1 MKEVVSGWAWR
12 MAWRDSRGSRRRL
25 LLYVSSIVAGVAALV
40 AVASFQDN
48 LTAAIEERSKALLG
62 ADLRIDSRRDFSGE
76 AEELLSSLGGRQS
89 RQIEFSS
96 MAYFPDADG
105 TRLVSVRA
113 LEGDY
118 PYYGE
123 LETIPAAAALDFRDA
138 FGALVDEN
146 LLLQY
151 DVEVGDEIRLGVLTF
166 VVAGRLQNVAGEI
179 PTRAMISPRVYIP
192 MRYLE
197 ATELI
202 QPGSR
207 AQYTAFIAFDDPAL
221 DVDALVEE
229 LRPDLRRL
237 RLGADTVAERQEQI
251 GTVLG
256 NLNSFLSLV
265 GFGALLLGSLGVAS
279 SIHLYVS
286 GKVATVAVLRCMGAR
301 AHQAM
306 AVFVIQVLVLGV
318 SGASVGALVG
328 IGIQKLLPLVLAGV
342 LPAEVPFFVS
352 PWAIAEGVAVGTS
365 VALLFGLFPLLAV
378 RNVSPLLALRS
389 LGGQDAPARR
399 DPLRWALALLIVA
412 SCGTYLIGTSPSWR
426 SGWILFGGMLG
437 VFAALFAVAKGIMW
451 LARAL
456 PTASLAYETRQGL
469 ANLYRPRNQTALLM
483 LSLGLGTFLILTLI
497 LVQASLIAEVG
508 EVIDENAL
516 DLIVWDI
523 QVDQLEGVLA
533 AFDDQGLD
541 VERSF
546 PVVPMRLAAVDGV
559 PVAELPDEQQSW
571 ATRWDYSATYRAE
584 LRDSER
590 IVEGEWVGRLDPSA
604 DSQGATGSLGVTGSP
619 GGADPQG
626 GAGSPGGADPLPI
639 SVDVQVTEE
648 LGVGVG
654 ARLTFDVQSIPLE
667 TVIASIRRIEWQ
679 EAPPNFLVVFPE
691 GALDGAPQFHVLV
704 SRVDTREA
712 SAAIQRRLVR
722 DFPNVAIID
731 LKSVMQTIDEILG
744 DITFII
750 RFMAMFSVVTG
761 GVVLVAAVVTSRLQR
776 IREGVLLRTLGA
788 SRAQIYRILLAEYL
802 FLGSFAAL
810 TGLLLSLLAAW
821 SLTHYLFEVVFDA
834 PLGVLGGSAAL
845 IVAVTVAV
853 GMLNS
858 RGICSRPP
866 LEVLRSEVL

>member
-48 LTAAIEERSKALLG
+48 LTDAIAERSKALLG
-62 ADLRIDSRRDFSGE
+62 ADLRIDSQREFSGE
-76 AEELLSSLGGRQS
+76 AEELVRALGGRQS
-89 RQIEFSS
+89 RQVEFAS
-96 MAYFPDADG
+96 MAYFPAADG
-105 TRLVSVRA
+105 SRLVSVRA

-123 LETIPAAAALDFRDA
+123 LETIPAAAATDFRDA
-138 FGALVDEN
+138 LGALVDEN

-151 DVEVGDEIRLGVLTF
+151 EIEVGDEIRLGVLTF

-202 QPGSR
+202 QLGSR
-207 AQYTAFIAFDDPAL
+207 AQYTAFVAFDDAEF

-229 LRPDLRRL
+229 MRPELRRL
-237 RLGADTVAERQEQI
+237 RLRADTVAERREQI

-286 GKVATVAVLRCMGAR
+286 GKIATVAVLRCLGAR
-301 AHQAM
+301 ARQAM
-306 AVFVIQVLVLGV
+306 AVFVIQVFVLGLL
-318 SGASVGALVG
+318 GASAGALVG
-328 IGIQKLLPLVLAGV
+328 IGIQKLLPRVLAGV
-342 LPAEVPFFVS
+342 LPADVPFLIS

-389 LGGQDAPARR
+389 LGEQDAPARR

-412 SCGTYLIGTSPSWR
+412 SCGSYLIGTSPSWR
-426 SGWILFGGMLG
+426 AGWILFGGMMG
-437 VFAALFAVAKGIMW
+437 VFAALFAVAKVIMW

-483 LSLGLGTFLILTLI
+483 MSLGLGTFLILTLI
-497 LVQASLIAEVG
+497 LVQASLVAEVG

-523 QVDQLEGVLA
+523 QVDQLEGVRA
-533 AFDDQGLD
+533 AFDAEGLD
-541 VERSF
+541 VARSF
-546 PVVPMRLAAVDGV
+546 PVVPMRLASVDGV

-571 ATRWDYSATYRAE
+571 ATRWDYSATYREE

-590 IVEGEWVGRLDPSA
+590 IIEGEWVGRIDSSA
-604 DSQGATGSLGVTGSP
+604 DSPGATGSQGV
-619 GGADPQG
+619 
-626 GAGSPGGADPLPI
+626 ADPLPI

-648 LGVGVG
+648 LGVGLG
-654 ARLTFDVQSIPLE
+654 AHLTFDVQTIPLE
-667 TVIASIRRIEWQ
+667 TVVTSIRRIEWE
-679 EAPPNFLVVFPE
+679 EAPPNFLVVFPA
-691 GALDGAPQFHVLV
+691 GALDEAPQFHVVV

-802 FLGSFAAL
+802 FLGSFAAA
-810 TGLLLSLLAAW
+810 TGLVLSLIAAW

-834 PLGVLGGSAAL
+834 PLGVLGASAAL
-845 IVAVTVAV
+845 IVAVTVGV

-866 LEVLRSEVL
+866 LEVLRSEVI

>member
-1 MKEVVSGWAWR
+1 MKDVVSGWAWR

-62 ADLRIDSRRDFSGE
+62 ADVRIDSRRDFSGE
-76 AEELLSSLGGRQS
+76 AEELVRSLGGRQS

-96 MAYFPDADG
+96 MAYFPAADG

-123 LETIPAAAALDFRDA
+123 LETIPAGAAVDFRDA
-138 FGALVDEN
+138 LGALVDEN

-151 DVEVGDEIRLGVLTF
+151 DIEVGDEIRLGLLTF

-207 AQYTAFIAFDDPAL
+207 AQYTAFVAFDDPEL
-221 DVDALVEE
+221 DADALVEE
-229 LRPDLRRL
+229 LRPELRRL
-237 RLGADTVAERQEQI
+237 RLDADTVTERREQI

-286 GKVATVAVLRCMGAR
+286 GKVETVAVLRCMGAR

-318 SGASVGALVG
+318 LGATLGALVG
-328 IGIQKLLPLVLAGV
+328 IGIQKLLPRVLAGV

-352 PWAIAEGVAVGTS
+352 PWAIAEGISVGTAVAV
-365 VALLFGLFPLLAV
+365 LFGLFPLLAV

-389 LGGQDAPARR
+389 LGEQDAPARR
-399 DPLRWALALLIVA
+399 DPLRWALASLIVA

-497 LVQASLIAEVG
+497 LVQASLVAEVG
-508 EVIDENAL
+508 EVIDQNAL

-523 QVDQLEGVLA
+523 QVDQLAGVLA
-533 AFDDQGLD
+533 AFDEQGLV
-541 VERSF
+541 VERGF

-559 PVAELPDEQQSW
+559 PVAELPDAQQSW
-571 ATRWDYSATYRAE
+571 ATRWDYSATYRQD

-590 IVEGEWVGRLDPSA
+590 IIEGEWVGRIDRSVDWRAGTDP
-604 DSQGATGSLGVTGSP
+604 V
-619 GGADPQG
+619 
-626 GAGSPGGADPLPI
+626 PI
-639 SVDVQVTEE
+639 SVSVQVTEE
-648 LGVGVG
+648 LSVGVG

-667 TVIASIRRIEWQ
+667 TVIASIRRVEWE
-679 EAPPNFLVVFPE
+679 EAPPNFLVVFPQ

-704 SRVDTREA
+704 SRVDTRQA

-731 LKSVMQTIDEILG
+731 LKSVMQTIDDILG

-802 FLGSFAAL
+802 FLGSFAAA
-810 TGLLLSLLAAW
+810 TGLLLSLIAAW
-821 SLTHYLFEVVFDA
+821 SLTHYLFEVVFEA
-834 PLGVLGGSAAL
+834 PLGVLGASAAL